1 MAMTVGPTMYA
12 TAQDSPIGQPSPL
25 EGKVLIVDN
34 DSSLRR
40 ALHTALYGSGFG
52 VGEALSGEEAIA
64 LCRVVRYDAVLLNVS
79 RSSNSGIETGSELL
93 RLLPRV
99 AILMLST
106 DDDQDQRI
114 EALETVAD
122 DYLIKPLDMRE
133 LTARIRAALRARTIS
148 PHSEETITIGEVSFN
163 PARRLVLKA
172 GEPVHLTP
180 KEFDLLHYLM
190 ANSGLSITYARL
202 LHCVWGAQYS
212 TQIEYLRTY
221 VRQLRRKLDDDASNP
236 RYLLTDSRVGYRF
249 AGAAQFA
256 RPAAISATILLD
268 PLSSPPL
275 GLLPNDRAA

>member
-79 RSSNSGIETGSELL
+79 RSSDSGIETGSELL

-106 DDDQDQRI
+106 DDDRDQRI

-122 DYLIKPLDMRE
+122 DYLIKPLGYAGTDGANSR
-133 LTARIRAALRARTIS
+133 RAAGTNYFTAQRGNDHNRRSFVQSGAPPRAESWRARSSDAEGIRPPALS
-148 PHSEETITIGEVSFN
+148 YGEFRS
-163 PARRLVLKA
+163 
-172 GEPVHLTP
+172 VH
-180 KEFDLLHYLM
+180 
-190 ANSGLSITYARL
+190 
-202 LHCVWGAQYS
+202 
-212 TQIEYLRTY
+212 Y
-221 VRQLRRKLDDDASNP
+221 VR
-236 RYLLTDSRVGYRF
+236 
-249 AGAAQFA
+249 AA
-256 RPAAISATILLD
+256 
-268 PLSSPPL
+268 PPL
-275 GLLPNDRAA
+275 RLGRAVFHSDRVSSDVCASIAPETRR